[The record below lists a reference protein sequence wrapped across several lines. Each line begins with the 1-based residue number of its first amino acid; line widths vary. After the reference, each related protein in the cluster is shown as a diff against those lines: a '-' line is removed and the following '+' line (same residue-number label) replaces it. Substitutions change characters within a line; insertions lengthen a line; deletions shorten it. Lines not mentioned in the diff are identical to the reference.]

1 MNDSNETTTARGADD
16 PRHERLCA
24 LVLGELSPEEVRAL
38 EAELAADPELLAEKE
53 RIEATLELVATSF
66 EGTDVLPDEALRV
79 LERAASSSGAGHA
92 TAPSRPWYAR
102 PALQLAAGLAAL
114 ATGVIGGR
122 ALWAPPAPDSAAPV
136 TEDLAVLERAPV
148 PASGARPTPRAAMEP
163 ASEPVLRDSEVMARA
178 EAAPP
183 GGEGAYRGPGDSAP
197 PSPKGR
203 VESKGESLKKELR
216 LQELGYLGGVAVGG
230 GAGGAHG
237 GRSDRR
243 ASGVEAPA
251 AASGGPSSPGPAGP
265 APQRPAAPP
274 AGAVLHLP
282 TGPATAGPAPSGHG
296 PSETAPSGHGGGVVA
311 ESRRVAP
318 DASRA
323 DAPTDARAARPD
335 VLFEL
340 VEEEELDA
348 DSIDGFLN
356 DSERL
361 SEAEF
366 EALCRDRAELLLHD
380 CRRLPGERPSD
391 MFFRFWGDN
400 PFVLTR
406 LDALSTFGVDVD
418 TASYALARRYL
429 TEGHL
434 PEKAQVR
441 TEEFVNYFRPDLE
454 PPREGTFAIHTELAP
469 SRFGGGEDAPG
480 QRWMLRVG
488 LRGREVEREERDPL
502 ALTFVVDTSGSMRRE
517 NRMELVKHA
526 LRLLVA
532 QLDGQDSI
540 AIVAFENSAR
550 LVLPMTSAQSRGVI
564 EAAIHGLQPGGGTNA
579 EGGLMLGYEVA
590 ADGLT
595 RGASN
600 RVVLLSD
607 GVANVG
613 ETDQDRINEA
623 VRRRRE
629 AGIFLNT
636 IGVGLGNHDD
646 DFLEQL
652 ADRGDGICNYV
663 DSEVEARRALVD
675 NFVGAFEPIARDVKI
690 QVEFD
695 PEQVEAYRLL
705 GYENRAIAD
714 EDFRNDAVDAGEV
727 GAGHQVVALY
737 ELDLTG
743 RRVAAPLAEV
753 RVRWKAPTGPGRD
766 PQEDAATEHARSV
779 RFESA
784 TTFEAAG
791 RGYRRS
797 VLVAQFAELLRRSV
811 HARDDSLD
819 ELLAEARRLQ
829 APVGSPEEDRDLDEF
844 VALVERSRELILKA
858 LPQEDDLS
866 SCIDAVRRNRILRA
880 QLEELRRTE
889 SEAVLAE
896 LERENERLEAR
907 LRELLRAELE
917 RQYR

>member
-1 MNDSNETTTARGADD
+1 MNDSNETTTARGAED

-24 LVLGELSPEEVRAL
+24 LVLGELSPEEARAL

-66 EGTDVLPDEALRV
+66 EGTDALPEEALRV
-79 LERAASSSGAGHA
+79 LERAASPSGAGHA
-92 TAPSRPWYAR
+92 AAPSRPWYAR

-122 ALWAPPAPDSAAPV
+122 ALWAPPAPESAAPV
-136 TEDLAVLERAPV
+136 TEDLAVLERAPM
-148 PASGARPTPRAAMEP
+148 PDRAARPAPRAAMEP
-163 ASEPVLRDSEVMARA
+163 APEPVLRDAEVAATA
-178 EAAPP
+178 EVAPS
-183 GGEGAYRGPGDSAP
+183 GGAGGYRGPGDSAP
-197 PSPKGR
+197 PASAAKGP
-203 VESKGESLKKELR
+203 VESKQKELR
-216 LQELGYLGGVAVGG
+216 LRELGYVAGPSVGG
-230 GAGGAHG
+230 GAGGAYG
-237 GRSDRR
+237 GRSGKR
-243 ASGVEAPA
+243 APGAEAPVA
-251 AASGGPSSPGPAGP
+251 SSGGPSSPGPAGP
-265 APQRPAAPP
+265 APQRPGAPA
-274 AGAVLHLP
+274 AGAGLHLP
-282 TGPATAGPAPSGHG
+282 SGPATPGPTTP
-296 PSETAPSGHGGGVVA
+296 GHGGGVVA
-311 ESRRVAP
+311 ESRRAVP
-318 DASRA
+318 DATRA
-323 DAPTDARAARPD
+323 DAPADARAARPE

-340 VEEEELDA
+340 TEEEELDG

-356 DSERL
+356 DSGRL
-361 SEAEF
+361 SDAEF
-366 EALCRDRAELLLHD
+366 DALCRDRAELLLQG
-380 CRRLPGERPSD
+380 CRRLPDERPAD

-488 LRGREVEREERDPL
+488 LRGREVVREERDPL

-663 DSEVEARRALVD
+663 DSETEARRALVD

-695 PEQVEAYRLL
+695 PEQVDAYRLL

-766 PQEDAATEHARSV
+766 PQEDAATESARSV

-784 TTFEAAG
+784 TTFEAAT

-829 APVGSPEEDRDLDEF
+829 APVGSPEEDRDFDEF
-844 VALVERSRELILKA
+844 VDLVERSRELLLKSA
-858 LPQEDDLS
+858 VQEDDLTR
-866 SCIDAVRRNRILRA
+866 CIDAVRRNRILRA
-880 QLEELRRTE
+880 QLEELRRAE
-889 SEAVLAE
+889 NEAVLAE
-896 LERENERLEAR
+896 LERENERLEGR
-907 LRELLRAELE
+907 LRELLRTELE